1 MKNNKRKSS
10 GSVASPP
17 RPSSS
22 SVSASSINNTYN
34 MPQPSAA
41 PGFVGETGTNTAAA
55 AVTAAAVSALQANPT
70 AAQQLLP
77 GMTMPTPG
85 TEDVLDA
92 LEQNINFLAQT
103 MQNQG
108 QNSEADMARLNALRS
123 TLQQTKD
130 LHAQN
135 ERQRID
141 TFLTM
146 SAVQAGA
153 AGPISTSSAAPAGHH
168 VNLPQAQTD
177 DSAANNIATNGGR
190 ADTTATDASSSTN
203 KSISTNAAAST
214 DTNTDNK
221 SETNAAGTNDNMNA
235 AAASSV
241 AVPTQ
246 PEMYQPKLEPELE
259 ALLSPTGFLDCPA
272 MSQQEEERE
281 LKSLSESDFYKAYGD
296 IYGHKPPKLAQ
307 VEDLLIAV
315 DMELSRLPRED
326 AAAINAARD
335 ALPLLCLSSRHIM
348 LFLQNE
354 DFDPPRAAL
363 RMARFWTNRIEL
375 YGDAAFNIS
384 SNISLPTEDDLLRM
398 YNRSY
403 DVVDSR
409 DPTIHEENRS
419 MAKAFLDRFEGCMVD
434 AIRNEI
440 NSYPDTKKESY
451 LKAVDSCP
459 DRVEE
464 LYLDFLRCTN
474 FSIKSSAERMIN
486 YYHFYDKLFGP
497 SAVDNATGEFLPIV
511 QMSMGDRAIDDLEL
525 GFCRLIPNA
534 NDDYG
539 RPIIYFD
546 FSYLEEGSYTMMGAV
561 SSVFFTCLIFF
572 PYLHHL

>member
-1 MKNNKRKSS
+1 MAYTDKTS
-10 GSVASPP
+10 
-17 RPSSS
+17 
-22 SVSASSINNTYN
+22 
-34 MPQPSAA
+34 
-41 PGFVGETGTNTAAA
+41 ET
-55 AVTAAAVSALQANPT
+55 
-70 AAQQLLP
+70 
-77 GMTMPTPG
+77 
-85 TEDVLDA
+85 D
-92 LEQNINFLAQT
+92 
-103 MQNQG
+103 
-108 QNSEADMARLNALRS
+108 
-123 TLQQTKD
+123 
-130 LHAQN
+130 
-135 ERQRID
+135 
-141 TFLTM
+141 
-146 SAVQAGA
+146 
-153 AGPISTSSAAPAGHH
+153 
-168 VNLPQAQTD
+168 
-177 DSAANNIATNGGR
+177 
-190 ADTTATDASSSTN
+190 
-203 KSISTNAAAST
+203 
-214 DTNTDNK
+214 TDNK
-221 SETNAAGTNDNMNA
+221 HDPKANGTNDDNINKTA
-235 AAASSV
+235 D
-241 AVPTQ
+241 AVTSTAPVPSQ
-246 PEMYQPKLEPELE
+246 PEIYQPKLDPDLE
-259 ALLSPTGFLDCPA
+259 ALLKPTGFLDCPA

-363 RMARFWTNRIEL
+363 RMARFSTERIEL
-375 YGDAAFNIS
+375 YGDAAFNIT

-398 YNRSY
+398 HNRSY

-440 NSYPDTKKESY
+440 NSYPDSKKESY
-451 LKAVDSCP
+451 LKAINSCP

-474 FSIKSSAERMIN
+474 FSIKSSAERMLN

-539 RPIIYFD
+539 RPIIYVD

-561 SSVFFTCLIFF
+561 RSSSLCDIKNGHSKTNQWHNANHSSPRLPFLHIFIILIS
-572 PYLHHL
+572 

>member
-1 MKNNKRKSS
+1 
-10 GSVASPP
+10 
-17 RPSSS
+17 
-22 SVSASSINNTYN
+22 
-34 MPQPSAA
+34 
-41 PGFVGETGTNTAAA
+41 
-55 AVTAAAVSALQANPT
+55 
-70 AAQQLLP
+70 
-77 GMTMPTPG
+77 
-85 TEDVLDA
+85 
-92 LEQNINFLAQT
+92 
-103 MQNQG
+103 
-108 QNSEADMARLNALRS
+108 
-123 TLQQTKD
+123 
-130 LHAQN
+130 
-135 ERQRID
+135 
-141 TFLTM
+141 
-146 SAVQAGA
+146 
-153 AGPISTSSAAPAGHH
+153 
-168 VNLPQAQTD
+168 
-177 DSAANNIATNGGR
+177 
-190 ADTTATDASSSTN
+190 
-203 KSISTNAAAST
+203 
-214 DTNTDNK
+214 
-221 SETNAAGTNDNMNA
+221 
-235 AAASSV
+235 
-241 AVPTQ
+241 
-246 PEMYQPKLEPELE
+246 
-259 ALLSPTGFLDCPA
+259 
-272 MSQQEEERE
+272 
-281 LKSLSESDFYKAYGD
+281 
-296 IYGHKPPKLAQ
+296 
-307 VEDLLIAV
+307 
-315 DMELSRLPRED
+315 
-326 AAAINAARD
+326 
-335 ALPLLCLSSRHIM
+335 M

-363 RMARFWTNRIEL
+363 RMARFWTERIEL

-419 MAKAFLDRFEGCMVD
+419 MAKAFLDRLEGCMVD

-440 NSYPDTKKESY
+440 NLYPDTKKESY

-561 SSVFFTCLIFF
+561 SSSFLLV
-572 PYLHHL
+572 